1 MEADQQ
7 LIEAGARL
15 LASARLLVVFTGA
28 GVSRESGIPTFR
40 DPVEGIWAKYDPMWL
55 ATMEGYLHDP
65 PLVWRWYEQRF
76 GVVAQTEPNP
86 EHRAIAELEQLIPR
100 VVVVTQ
106 NIDGLHQR
114 AGSSEVVAL
123 HGSMLRYQCLSGR
136 HTGFTRA
143 DFAGQAEQPPRC
155 PSCGEILRPDVV
167 WFGEALPDEDLGY
180 AFDLAQTCD
189 AMLVVGTSGLVYPA
203 AGLPGLAS
211 RSGVPVVEINP
222 TPTQLSASADHLWR
236 TTAALGLPALV
247 DAALG

>member
-86 EHRAIAELEQLIPR
+86 GHRAIAELEQLIPR
-100 VVVVTQ
+100 GVVVTQ

-114 AGSSEVVAL
+114 AGSSEVVEL
-123 HGSMLRYQCLSGR
+123 HGSMLRYKCLTGR

-180 AFDLAQTCD
+180 AFHLAQTCD
-189 AMLVVGTSGLVYPA
+189 AMLVVGTSGVVQPA
-203 AGLPGLAS
+203 ASIPLLAAQAGIPVIDVNPQPDELARSMTMFLQGRGGEVLPRLIEKLRA
-211 RSGVPVVEINP
+211 
-222 TPTQLSASADHLWR
+222 
-236 TTAALGLPALV
+236 
-247 DAALG
+247 